1 MFNKSLPLFAILI
14 FLSCNTKKHSKIE
27 YPEFE
32 IGVVADCQ
40 YCYCEATD
48 VRFYKESPDRLQEAV
63 TILNRQPL
71 DYTIHLGDF
80 IDKDF
85 SSFDT
90 LAPIWRSLKSD
101 KYHVLG
107 NHDFSVSDSLK
118 HLVFEK
124 MDIKDRY
131 YSIVKNNWRFIV
143 LDGND
148 LSVHGALTDV
158 KKQQTDSLFNL
169 LADKN
174 MPNVE
179 PWNGGLSMEQLQWI
193 EEELQQATANKERV
207 GFYCHFP
214 VVGVSD
220 RHNLWNYGQFLSI
233 IDNYDCVKFYF
244 NGHNH
249 AGGYVQKDGVHYLNF
264 KGMVDTKDTTS
275 FATVAFRKDSLFVKG
290 YGRELNRSLKIR

>member
-1 MFNKSLPLFAILI
+1 MFNKSVPLFVILI
-14 FLSCNTKKHSKIE
+14 FLSCNTKKVGKIE

-32 IGVVADCQ
+32 IGIVADCQ
-40 YCYCEATD
+40 YCYCEPTE
-48 VRFYKESPDRLQEAV
+48 VRFYKEAPDRMREAV

-80 IDKDF
+80 IDRDF

-90 LAPIWRSLKSD
+90 VGPIWRNLKSD

-107 NHDFSVSDSLK
+107 NHDFSVADSLK

-131 YSIVKNNWRFIV
+131 YSIVKNKWRFIV

-148 LSVHGALTDV
+148 LSVHGALTDA
-158 KKQQTDSLFNL
+158 KKHQTDSLFNL

-174 MPNVE
+174 MSNLE
-179 PWNGGLSMEQLQWI
+179 PWNGGLSLEQLRWV
-193 EEELQQATANKERV
+193 ERELQQATANKERV

-214 VVGVSD
+214 VVGISD
-220 RHNLWNYGQFLSI
+220 HHNLWNYGQLLAI
-233 IDNYDCVKFYF
+233 IDKYDCVKFYF

-249 AGGYVQKDGVHYLNF
+249 AGSYVQKNGVHYLNF
-264 KGMVDTKDTTS
+264 KGMVDTKDTSS